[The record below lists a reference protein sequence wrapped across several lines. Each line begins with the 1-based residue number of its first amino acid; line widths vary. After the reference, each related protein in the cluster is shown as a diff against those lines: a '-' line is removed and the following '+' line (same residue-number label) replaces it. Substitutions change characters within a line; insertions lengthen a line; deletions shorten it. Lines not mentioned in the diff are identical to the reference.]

1 MRYPIPV
8 VRLLALLLLST
19 AAWAAAGNAPP
30 ADHAAR
36 VESFSPQGY
45 VRHVRQVV
53 VRFGDS
59 MVALGDPRLADPFTV
74 SCPAHGHNPDVRFV
88 PIKLPDGRLVTATID
103 AVRDH
108 SYPLYDNMW
117 IYATRRSDGSIPPKV
132 AEFLRFILSRQ
143 AQQEVNLDTTMLP
156 LTRALLVEERG
167 KLH

>member
-53 VRFGDS
+53 VRFSDS

-74 SCPAHGHNPDVRFV
+74 SCPAHGKGRWADTRDWVFDFDSDLNAGVRCHFTLKAGLKSTAGAPLTGRRRARLQQADVRV
-88 PIKLPDGRLVTATID
+88 P
-103 AVRDH
+103 
-108 SYPLYDNMW
+108 PLAMS
-117 IYATRRSDGSIPPKV
+117 TSQRR
-132 AEFLRFILSRQ
+132 
-143 AQQEVNLDTTMLP
+143 
-156 LTRALLVEERG
+156 
-167 KLH
+167 